1 MEDGRENMAASALY
15 AMWDEATRPLDEM
28 LTAGATSLGFP
39 LAQRDPTTSA
49 LPLINKPSEPFLLI
63 FGYIAAVML
72 WRSALVASG
81 KGGAASKAGAK
92 KKSTKFEPT
101 FQNLLVV
108 GHNVFLT
115 LLSTY
120 MFVGVVSEAV
130 KNRYSLFL
138 NGYSPKETQMAWYIY
153 VFYVSKFY
161 EFLDTFIMLWKGNV
175 QQVSFLHVYHHAT
188 IAPIWYLIAKMAPGG
203 EAYWSAAA
211 NSLVHVVMYTYYC
224 CAALKVDKKY
234 LQWAKYLTQFQ
245 MAQFAMNMVQ
255 AAVDLTFDSP
265 YMHSLTHLLFYYMIT
280 LLFLFG
286 SFYINKYNKG
296 GAKKPPS
303 GKGAKAA

>member
-1 MEDGRENMAASALY
+1 MGGASEWMAMASEVY
-15 AMWDEATRPLDEM
+15 AMWDEATRPLDEW

-39 LAQRDPTTSA
+39 LAHRDPTTSA
-49 LPLINKPSEPFLLI
+49 MPLINKPSEPFLLI
-63 FGYIAAVML
+63 VGYIAAVML
-72 WRSALVASG
+72 WRAALVASG
-81 KGGAASKAGAK
+81 GGAAGAAGKKPKA
-92 KKSTKFEPT
+92 KSTKFEPT
-101 FQNLLVV
+101 FQNLVVV

-115 LLSTY
+115 LLSAY
-120 MFVGVVSEAV
+120 MFVGVVTEAV
-130 KNRYSLFL
+130 RNKYGIFL
-138 NGYSPKETQMAWYIY
+138 NGYNPKETQMAWFIY

-175 QQVSFLHVYHHAT
+175 AQVSFLHVYHHAT
-188 IAPIWYLIAKMAPGG
+188 IAPIWYVIAKMAPGG

-211 NSLVHVVMYTYYC
+211 NSLVHVIMYTYYC

-234 LQWAKYLTQFQ
+234 LTWAKYLTMFQ

-255 AAVDLTFDSP
+255 AAVDITFDSP

-286 SFYINKYNKG
+286 SFFVNKYIKG
-296 GAKKPPS
+296 GAKKPT
-303 GKGAKAA
+303 KGAKAA